1 MAISRRLKELKIEN
15 HAPSLLSGI
24 IAAMIWCSVASLVSA
39 QETSA
44 ARNELELY
52 ASLDQAVG
60 NIAFKPD
67 GQLVFSHHPFF
78 KPDTRVASYDADK
91 KTVLPF
97 PNKQWNT
104 PRTENDWYLDD
115 VLGIRNDDQGVVWML
130 DMGTRNNIT
139 PKLVGWN
146 TKSNEL
152 HRIYY
157 IPAPASRQ
165 TSQLN
170 DFVIDQSRQLA
181 VIADEGIG
189 RGGDGSTAALVVIDL
204 RTGSTR
210 RLLEGRSMTLPDKDS
225 PIMIDGKPMS
235 VESDGKQVP
244 ILVGCD
250 GITLDANNEWLYFAP
265 LCGKKLFRVPMK
277 AIADTALSQD
287 DLAAAVETY
296 SPKVNNG
303 GLSIDTAGNV
313 YSTNVESRSIGIVSA
328 SDKQYTKLASDD
340 RMLWPD
346 GISFNHDG
354 FMYVSAAQVHLGAP
368 FNGGTDKTSKP
379 FFIFRFKPLASGLI
393 GR

>member
-1 MAISRRLKELKIEN
+1 MSRRLPKIGIRTYQRAFSN
-15 HAPSLLSGI
+15 CFVAALLCCGFVTP
-24 IAAMIWCSVASLVSA
+24 AVS
-39 QETSA
+39 QESSTA
-44 ARNELELY
+44 KTELELY

-60 NIAFKPD
+60 NIAFKPN

-78 KPDTRVASYDADK
+78 KPEIRVATYDADK
-91 KTVLPF
+91 KIVSPF

-104 PRTENDWYLDD
+104 PREENDWYLDD

-146 TKSNEL
+146 TTSNEL

-157 IPAPASRQ
+157 IPAPASRP

-170 DFVIDQSRQLA
+170 DFVIDPKRELA

-189 RGGDGSTAALVVIDL
+189 RGGDGSKAALVVVDL
-204 RTGSTR
+204 KTGSTR
-210 RLLEGRSMTLPDKDS
+210 RLLEGRSMTQPDKDS
-225 PIMIDGKPMS
+225 PIMIDGEPMT
-235 VESDGKQVP
+235 VESDGEKVP
-244 ILVGCD
+244 VLVGCD
-250 GITLDANNEWLYFAP
+250 GITLDANSEWLYFAP
-265 LCGKKLFRVPMK
+265 LCGKKLYRVPMK
-277 AIADTALSQD
+277 AIADETLSQD
-287 DLAAAVETY
+287 ELATAVETY

-313 YSTNVESRSIGIVSA
+313 YSTNVESCSIGVVSA
-328 SDKQYTKLASDD
+328 SDRRYTQLAFDD
-340 RMLWPD
+340 RMQWPD

-354 FMYVSAAQVHLGAP
+354 LMYVSAAQVHLGAP